1 MKPALLDVNVLVAL
15 LDSSHALHS
24 IAAGWFRANIAF
36 GWSTCAITQNG
47 FVRIVSQP
55 SYLNAVSTE
64 RATEVLRSAT
74 ADADHRFWP
83 CDVEVCDPKRITP
96 GYLLGPGQVTDVYLL
111 ALATAH
117 GGFLA
122 TFDQRITSKAAVGA
136 TPENLVVIRAPS
148 RTQGLG

>member
-15 LDSSHALHS
+15 LDPCHALHE
-24 IAAGWFRANIAF
+24 IAVNWLSGTIRA

-47 FVRIVSQP
+47 FVRVVSQP
-55 SYLNAVSTE
+55 AYPNAVPTQH
-64 RATEVLRSAT
+64 ATAILRSAI
-74 ADADHRFWP
+74 ADANHHFWP
-83 CDVEVCDPKRITP
+83 CDIEVCDPRRIRP
-96 GYLLGPGQVTDVYLL
+96 DYLLGPGQVTDVYLL

-122 TFDQRITSKAAVGA
+122 TFDQRITPKAAVGA

-148 RTQGLG
+148 RRAGLG